1 MEFVTIKDTEYFYL
15 DFFPPRPR
23 FRSSHIT
30 TGIWNVKKWST
41 SHKMG
46 EYQHSHPWIVSSSQ
60 KTGGKSLLECNRQ
73 EIRAS
78 HMKVC
83 NRSSTSPFITQQCP
97 YPEQTSSFFLQTGR
111 PWNQGHKKNVKSMVF
126 CIPRAISSLMEV
138 NLLHTLFNLFWLWH
152 LIATIHILLPE

>member
-23 FRSSHIT
+23 FRSPHIT

-60 KTGGKSLLECNRQ
+60 KTGGEVQSSVNPCWSVTDRRLEHLTWRCATAALHLHSSHSSVLILSKHLPSFSKQ
-73 EIRAS
+73 ADPEIRDIRKMLNQWCFAFQG
-78 HMKVC
+78 
-83 NRSSTSPFITQQCP
+83 RFPPWWRLI
-97 YPEQTSSFFLQTGR
+97 SF
-111 PWNQGHKKNVKSMVF
+111 
-126 CIPRAISSLMEV
+126 
-138 NLLHTLFNLFWLWH
+138 TLYS
-152 LIATIHILLPE
+152 IYSGYGT